1 MRFYAHLVDDIVH
14 IERELGFPGACAFFD
29 REGFGAAAEDENE
42 NYRDRDDHYRR
53 DDADDETGLFLSGLR
68 LTVRGS
74 ETALLIRL
82 LILRL
87 LELRLSRL
95 LELGLRRLLEL
106 GLSRLLELGL
116 RRLLEL
122 RLSRLFKLRL
132 SRLLELRLR
141 RLFKLRLSRLLEL
154 RLRRLSRSFRL
165 DKRSSAITADFRGVV
180 YLISAVRTK
189 FHGFSP

>member
-14 IERELGFPGACAFFD
+14 IERELGFPRADAFFD

-141 RLFKLRLSRLLEL
+141 RL
-154 RLRRLSRSFRL
+154 SRSFRL